1 MRTTINELLKI
12 AEGYSANPALEV
24 LRMSV
29 IESQQRT
36 VTHLSTTK
44 AAFSTMER
52 SCNADLSEQPFF
64 PDTNYFM
71 ERAFQ
76 FSAEMKQ
83 YQQKLLDL
91 ATALQSLGAPVE
103 W

>member
-1 MRTTINELLKI
+1 MRTTINELLKL
-12 AEGYSANPALEV
+12 AEGYSANPAMEV

-29 IESQQRT
+29 VESQLRLA
-36 VTHLSTTK
+36 THLSTTK
-44 AAFSTMER
+44 AAFTAIEQ
-52 SCNADLSEQPFF
+52 SCSADPSEQPFF